1 MDNKFELVAVETEII
16 DPIALV
22 ELWKEYGSEYDIL
35 CNEYGFDHELIDPS
49 SGNEGICEQLDIIK
63 KFAKDCDLHYCSYCG
78 NFSTRNIYEGRCL
91 QCISELI

>member
-1 MDNKFELVAVETEII
+1 MKNFKEIVVKSESI
-16 DPIALV
+16 SPVMLLDY
-22 ELWKEYGSEYDIL
+22 WKENAEYGIL

-49 SGNEGICEQLDIIK
+49 FPDEGICEQLNIIK

>member
-35 CNEYGFDHELIDPS
+35 CNEYGFKSELIDPS
-49 SGNEGICEQLDIIK
+49 
-63 KFAKDCDLHYCSYCG
+63 F
-78 NFSTRNIYEGRCL
+78 
-91 QCISELI
+91 